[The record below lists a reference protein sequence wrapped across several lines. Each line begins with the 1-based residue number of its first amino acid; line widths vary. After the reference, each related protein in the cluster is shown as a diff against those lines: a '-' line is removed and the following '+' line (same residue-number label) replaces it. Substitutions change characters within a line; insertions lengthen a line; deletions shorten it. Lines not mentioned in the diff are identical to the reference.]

1 MAKHTSDMAHTLCIA
16 LVSVIVGIGLFLFC
30 WVSYSLGWYQFD
42 YPHHMLFFAVIGIV
56 AVPYVFLIFSYCFSA
71 ENTSRPSYKTI
82 FGIKKTQ
89 SIAVVCV
96 SFAYC
101 LYSMILTMVD
111 EKSLIYN
118 IPFLAMSTIETI
130 VVIYA
135 GYDIINSLN
144 LRWFLRTSP
153 YCITGICFV
162 TYAAF
167 TMPPTGKSVFQN
179 TDSLANAVLSF
190 VTITY
195 FIQVFNERFC
205 KEQDDG
211 V

>member
-1 MAKHTSDMAHTLCIA
+1 MAKHTSGKAHTLCIA
-16 LVSVIVGIGLFLFC
+16 LLSVCTGIFVFLFY
-30 WVSYSLGWYQFD
+30 WVSYSSGWYQFD
-42 YPHHMLFFAVIGIV
+42 YQHHIQLSAVFGII
-56 AVPYVFLIFSYCFSA
+56 AVPYAFLFFSYLFSTQ
-71 ENTSRPSYKTI
+71 NTSRPSYKTI
-82 FGIKKTQ
+82 FGIKKAQ
-89 SIAVVCV
+89 SFAVVCV

-101 LYSMILTMVD
+101 LYSMALILVD
-111 EKSLIYN
+111 EKPLIYN
-118 IPFLAMSTIETI
+118 IPFLAMSMIETI

-135 GYDIINSLN
+135 SCDMLNSLN

-162 TYAAF
+162 TYATF
-167 TMPPTGKSVFQN
+167 TMFPTDKSVFQN

-205 KEQDDG
+205 KAQDNG

>member
-1 MAKHTSDMAHTLCIA
+1 MAKHSFHISHTLLIA
-16 LVSVIVGIGLFLFC
+16 LLSVGTGILVFLFY
-30 WVSYSLGWYQFD
+30 WASYSRGWYQFD
-42 YPHHMLFFAVIGIV
+42 YPHHMQISAVFGFL
-56 AVPYVFLIFSYCFSA
+56 AVPYAFLLFSYLSSTR
-71 ENTSRPSYKTI
+71 NTSWPLYKTI
-82 FGIKKTQ
+82 FGINKTQ
-89 SIAVVCV
+89 SIIVAFVSIVYFLCPVV
-96 SFAYC
+96 
-101 LYSMILTMVD
+101 LPLVD
-111 EKSLIYN
+111 KKPLIYN

-135 GYDIINSLN
+135 GYDMINSLN

-162 TYAAF
+162 TYATLTIF
-167 TMPPTGKSVFQN
+167 TTDKSAFQN

-205 KEQDDG
+205 KKQDDG